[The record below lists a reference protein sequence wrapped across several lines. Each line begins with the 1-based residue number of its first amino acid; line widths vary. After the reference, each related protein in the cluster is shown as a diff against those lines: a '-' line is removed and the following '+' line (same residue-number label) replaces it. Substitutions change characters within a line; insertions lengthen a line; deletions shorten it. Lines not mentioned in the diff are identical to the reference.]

1 VDGQLDVKPLL
12 RVFVTREQA
21 GQIVLD
27 GRIQPRFRTASAVVV
42 LTDVDL
48 VREDRGHL
56 AGGRPGVEDH
66 LGVEVSLVEAV
77 EVHLE
82 DASDVGLVVREI
94 VERDVIDLD
103 GAVVPRRVG
112 PCRDVREVA
121 GDHRKCDAGSKSKSA
136 GQREQSSTAGT

>member
-1 VDGQLDVKPLL
+1 VNGQLDVKPLL
-12 RVFVTREQA
+12 RVFVTREQP
-21 GQIVLD
+21 GEIVLD

-42 LTDVDL
+42 FTDVDL

-66 LGVEVSLVEAV
+66 LGVEVALVEAV

-94 VERDVIDLD
+94 VERDVVDLD
-103 GAVVPRRVG
+103 GAVVARRILRRRHIG
-112 PCRDVREVA
+112 QLA
-121 GDHRKCDAGSKSKSA
+121 GNHRNSDAHSE
-136 GQREQSSTAGT
+136 GQSTGQGEPPASGRT